1 MSISLLLGYNMLR
14 NLDNFGENLLK
25 VNGIPKNFTKNLM
38 WIDLQ
43 HNYLVSLPKPDKGGF
58 AQFENLKSLY
68 LHSNYIHDLK
78 ELEAL
83 KENKLLMTLTLHNN
97 PVERLPHFRLL
108 VLSQLPTLKKL
119 DTVLFSKK
127 EKDNAL
133 YVPKMPGVQGMFKYE
148 GKPILPPPEQD
159 PNKHLKDDSA
169 LD

>member
-1 MSISLLLGYNMLR
+1 MGYNMLR

-43 HNYLVSLPKPDKGGF
+43 HNYLVTLPRPDKGGF

-83 KENKLLMTLTLHNN
+83 RENKLLMTLTLHNN

-127 EKDNAL
+127 EKDNAQ
-133 YVPKMPGVQGMFKYE
+133 YVPKMPGVQGLMKYE